1 MSDDWFQQVLV
12 VMALQLVVQAGIG
25 VVLVLR
31 LLLDATSSWKRND
44 WHSGGR

>member
-12 VMALQLVVQAGIG
+12 VMVLQLLAQVG
-25 VVLVLR
+25 VVMILVLR
-31 LLLDATSSWKRND
+31 LLLDATSSWRRDD